1 MWKLIK
7 MDFYRLFSSKTI
19 KIGALMACLV
29 SVGYTLLSLGII
41 ALVKFAVNND
51 PSMVEGWGFIISQ
64 AEWIGGVN
72 LSEVILGGTG
82 VLALFIGCMMTAS
95 FIGSEQ
101 SCGYTKNFAGLLID
115 KGYMAISK
123 FVVTSVGQT
132 IILAVY
138 AVIVGVAAKI
148 TLGSYITGFDIKNL
162 LLALALRLILH
173 IAVNAIIVFVC
184 TLTKSHAVAMIVG
197 CIFGLGITEAA
208 YISASMLLNAVKIN
222 IDIINYMPDG
232 INSQLSLYTAGELTQ
247 KAIIVSVAFI
257 IAFVAANYYVVR
269 NRDVR

>member
-1 MWKLIK
+1 
-7 MDFYRLFSSKTI
+7 
-19 KIGALMACLV
+19 MACLV

-51 PSMVEGWGFIISQ
+51 PAMVDGLIFIIPQ
-64 AEWIGGVN
+64 AGWFGGVD
-72 LSEVILGGTG
+72 LSEVILGGTS
-82 VLALFIGCMMTAS
+82 VLSLFIGCMMTAN

-101 SCGYTKNFAGLLID
+101 SCGYTKNFAGQLID
-115 KGYMAISK
+115 KGHMAISK
-123 FVVTSVGQT
+123 FIVTSVGQT
-132 IILAVY
+132 LILAIY
-138 AVIVGVAAKI
+138 SAV
-148 TLGSYITGFDIKNL
+148 LGASAMLMIGGYVTGFDVKNL
-162 LLALALRLILH
+162 LLALGLRLILH

-184 TLTKSHAVAMIVG
+184 TLTRSHAVAMIAG

-208 YISASMLLNAVKIN
+208 YISVSMLLSAVKIN

-232 INSQLSLYTAGELTQ
+232 INSQLSLYTIGELAP

-257 IAFVAANYYVVR
+257 IAFVSANYYVVR